1 MGRATLAGCLHLS
14 ANGTGKTPGHV
25 LGREGL
31 SRALENRE
39 LFEELM
45 EVGVQGPGESSRG
58 RPMVSCPRLPCC
70 QKSVPSVP
78 AWGPGDAAAA
88 ARA

>member
-1 MGRATLAGCLHLS
+1 M
-14 ANGTGKTPGHV
+14 HV

-31 SRALENRE
+31 SRTSENME
-39 LFEELM
+39 LFEMLM
-45 EVGVQGPGESSRG
+45 EAVVQGPGESSRG

-70 QKSVPSVP
+70 QKSAPSVP
-78 AWGPGDAAAA
+78 AWGPGGAAAA